1 MPSDCLASQA
11 RLPAQGGVEGYAQQL
26 SRAADL
32 LPCIGR
38 ALEFAPPP
46 RQPSG

>member
-11 RLPAQGGVEGYAQQL
+11 SLPAQGGVEGYAQQL
-26 SRAADL
+26 RRAADL
-32 LPCIGR
+32 LPCVSR